1 MPRISRSYPIGAPTR
16 LRIGATTLL
25 IAGLILVSLSGAF
38 LLGLAVVGLLAL
50 AIGGFELAH
59 RLFGRKP
66 LGAFDQQVPG

>member
-1 MPRISRSYPIGAPTR
+1 MGAPTR

-38 LLGLAVVGLLAL
+38 LLGLALVGLLAL

-59 RLFGRKP
+59 RYWGRKP
-66 LGAFDQQVPG
+66 PRRIGPAGAGLIMRGRS